1 MTKMSNVSN
10 RNTEITHE
18 TAKMSKSNAPEHDDL
33 NSTPLNTRN
42 LTQWAQ
48 KAHHNGGNHNQNI
61 TIEGRFQITHKTPKM
76 SKASQTITTPKIQGA
91 MSTMSTRIARP
102 QKMSSEEPIS
112 RGRVLF
118 ILF

>member
-18 TAKMSKSNAPEHDDL
+18 TAKMSKSNAPEHDDM

-42 LTQWAQ
+42 LTQWSQ

-76 SKASQTITTPKIQGA
+76 SNTNDQLQPTTTTIINRSNHRHPQQTD
-91 MSTMSTRIARP
+91 
-102 QKMSSEEPIS
+102 
-112 RGRVLF
+112 
-118 ILF
+118 